1 MAEVKYKSSTEGRG
15 QKRKSDYEVIHMER
29 PKIVAELGG
38 LHTVPCSTFF
48 CRYDPDSGH
57 SNYCGRWTVPRPRGT
72 RVCPRCTAGRSA
84 QGEKPPGEQ
93 RQEMGTAPP
102 GAGTAS
108 ERRVKRQRARKCHR
122 GETRLSELPCEAQ
135 EGGPGR
141 HLPPLRA
148 GPGRAAAPAAAS
160 GRARPL
166 RIVRL
171 RRPTLAS
178 RAATALSGR
187 NSDAS
192 RPLVPSR
199 RDPPASFS
207 GPSSG
212 SHRSRRS
219 PRYLLTTPLVP
230 CLHCARPLPTG
241 NGNQHARP
249 PSGLPLVG
257 AQVSRE
263 TGLADPGRRNRA
275 EKRAGKR
282 RLSEPYRLPGCQS
295 RSPDH
300 KAQKPLRPSA
310 RPLPSG
316 ICSLGH
322 RGPEPLARGRPRGVS
337 AGNYGCAGGGAHR
350 GRQPP
355 PVRRLHDL
363 LCAVGGLAAS
373 PGIYPRDVISIHH
386 HQLGQPKVTPAM
398 AKCPWKKNCS
408 PTPTPWRTAA
418 CGTMI
423 LQSDPQALEGCQDLY
438 KVFSC

>member
-1 MAEVKYKSSTEGRG
+1 MNTLK
-15 QKRKSDYEVIHMER
+15 
-29 PKIVAELGG
+29 

-48 CRYDPDSGH
+48 GRYDPDSGH
-57 SNYCGRWTVPRPRGT
+57 SNYCGRWTVPRPRA
-72 RVCPRCTAGRSA
+72 AGNRNS
-84 QGEKPPGEQ
+84 
-93 RQEMGTAPP
+93 TS

-166 RIVRL
+166 GIVRL
-171 RRPTLAS
+171 GRPTLAS

-199 RDPPASFS
+199 RDPPASCS

-316 ICSLGH
+316 ICSLSH
-322 RGPEPLARGRPRGVS
+322 RGPEPLARGRPRDVS

-355 PVRRLHDL
+355 PVRSYPVQRETVFDQAFSISASPFRLHNL

-373 PGIYPRDVISIHH
+373 PGIYPRDVISIHY
-386 HQLGQPKVTPAM
+386 HQLGQPKMTPAI

-408 PTPTPWRTAA
+408 PPPTPWRTAA